1 MNSYNI
7 NVVINDKVHTDKII
21 KLKLKIY
28 VLGRKINVSSQ
39 GRGR

>member
-21 KLKLKIY
+21 KLKLKIH